1 MKNQVKKSHAN
12 QAYQLYYHGMMLPG
26 FIFLILF
33 NFVPMFGAIM
43 AFQDYRP
50 AKGFFGSDFVGFK
63 HFKYLFEM
71 PDSFELFR
79 NTLIIA
85 LGKIVLTTIMS
96 IAFAILLNE
105 VKNRTLKKSVQTV
118 VYLPHFLSWVVL
130 ALVVKNLFNL
140 DGSVNA
146 MLGTSLNWLG
156 SNSLF
161 QPLLILTDTWK
172 EFGYGSIVYLA
183 AITSI
188 DSTLYEA
195 ASIDGA
201 TWWKKVWH
209 VTLPGIRTTIV
220 LMAVMNLGNILNAGF
235 DQVYNLYSASVY
247 ATGDILDTYVYRVGL
262 QGLQY
267 SFGTAVGLLKSV
279 IAFVLMIGANKLLRS
294 TPTVKFSKEV
304 RLAMK
309 VDKLRTVI
317 IYIII
322 ILLGLVCLLPL
333 LNIVAISF
341 SSSAAVEG
349 NMVGLIPVG
358 FSTAAYKK
366 ILEDSQFWHSFL
378 ISVERVVLALII
390 NFVLIVLMAYPLS
403 KTNAQFR
410 GRNIYANLMIFAMLF
425 NGGMIPT
432 FLVVKSYGLL
442 NTVWALV
449 LPGAVPIFNV
459 ILVMNFFA
467 AVPKEL
473 EEAAFIDGANP
484 FQVLTKIFIP
494 ISKPVL
500 ATVSLFSIVG
510 SWNDFYSGLIY
521 MSKAA
526 YYPLMTYI
534 QSLQINV
541 EDLIKQGNLSAVV
554 DSASLG
560 NTNLNAAKIVIAVI
574 PLLLIYPLLQRYF
587 VSGIVVGSV
596 KG

>member
-1 MKNQVKKSHAN
+1 
-12 QAYQLYYHGMMLPG
+12 
-26 FIFLILF
+26 
-33 NFVPMFGAIM
+33 
-43 AFQDYRP
+43 
-50 AKGFFGSDFVGFK
+50 
-63 HFKYLFEM
+63 
-71 PDSFELFR
+71 
-79 NTLIIA
+79 
-85 LGKIVLTTIMS
+85 
-96 IAFAILLNE
+96 
-105 VKNRTLKKSVQTV
+105 
-118 VYLPHFLSWVVL
+118 
-130 ALVVKNLFNL
+130 
-140 DGSVNA
+140 
-146 MLGTSLNWLG
+146 
-156 SNSLF
+156 
-161 QPLLILTDTWK
+161 
-172 EFGYGSIVYLA
+172 
-183 AITSI
+183 
-188 DSTLYEA
+188 
-195 ASIDGA
+195 
-201 TWWKKVWH
+201 
-209 VTLPGIRTTIV
+209 
-220 LMAVMNLGNILNAGF
+220 
-235 DQVYNLYSASVY
+235 
-247 ATGDILDTYVYRVGL
+247 
-262 QGLQY
+262 
-267 SFGTAVGLLKSV
+267 
-279 IAFVLMIGANKLLRS
+279 
-294 TPTVKFSKEV
+294 
-304 RLAMK
+304 MK
-309 VDKLRTVI
+309 VDKFRTVI

-358 FSTAAYKK
+358 FSTAAYEK

-378 ISVERVVLALII
+378 ISLII

-432 FLVVKSYGLL
+432 FLLVKSYGLL

-484 FQVLTKIFIP
+484 LQVLTKIFIP

-560 NTNLNAAKIVIAVI
+560 NTNLNAAKIVVAVI

>member
-50 AKGFFGSDFVGFK
+50 AKGFFGSDFVGLK

-201 TWWKKVWH
+201 T
-209 VTLPGIRTTIV
+209 
-220 LMAVMNLGNILNAGF
+220 
-235 DQVYNLYSASVY
+235 
-247 ATGDILDTYVYRVGL
+247 
-262 QGLQY
+262 
-267 SFGTAVGLLKSV
+267 
-279 IAFVLMIGANKLLRS
+279 
-294 TPTVKFSKEV
+294 
-304 RLAMK
+304 
-309 VDKLRTVI
+309 
-317 IYIII
+317 
-322 ILLGLVCLLPL
+322 C
-333 LNIVAISF
+333 